1 MQIENLTDLI
11 NKTNIRAYV
20 NTTDIVKGKAYDKE
34 KITFKDSKET
44 KGTYSTLKVFN
55 FEVDSE
61 TKPTYY
67 DVSIVIENNK
77 EIVKTICDCKEYR
90 NFQSCKHIGAV
101 FVNYYETL
109 FKGSIINVHKIT
121 EDILN
126 KFMPDEDTLIKKELQ
141 VELIINVTEKES
153 YYYYYGRTYTDFNIK
168 IMIGEDKLYT
178 LGNHATAF
186 KVAYE
191 NQEGEVYFGKNF
203 TYIPEKYYLS
213 NNSKTII
220 ESYLDVCEGS
230 YNRNIFAKDFK
241 TFLNK
246 IKNTNFIINN
256 YKIDGIKEGFP
267 ISSNLIKNN
276 ESYELDFDL
285 ENIEV
290 LIKNDY
296 EYILYKGNLYHL
308 RKLEQELID
317 DLMENKLDKLIIS
330 KEKVDAFTKGLL
342 KIVRK
347 NLKIDASVTDITL
360 PKEIST
366 KLYFDLRSS
375 YILVDALFKYDE
387 KEVNYFDKSNTILRD
402 IDYET
407 KVINDILKYGF
418 EIDNNKI
425 ILKDIEKEVEFLEN
439 GLENLATKYEIFTT
453 EKFKGINIKKKTSV
467 TSMFGIGQDNIL
479 SYTFSLGDINSN
491 ELVNIFE
498 EIKNKKKYYRLKNG
512 DILNLEDE
520 SLKELSDLKDDLE
533 LSDAEIIAGHGAILK
548 YRAIYLDSLKN
559 TKYNI
564 IKTDNLF
571 DNFIDKFY
579 KFKDINLT
587 LPKDELKILRD
598 YQVTGVKWLYTL
610 AKTGFG
616 GILADEMGLGKTIQV
631 IYYIKQML
639 KDNENNKFL
648 IVVPTSLAY
657 NWDHEFD
664 SFGSNIKRKICVG
677 NKDKRTKILSD
688 LNDTNVIIT
697 TYGLLR
703 EDEELYNNLNFNTM
717 VIDEAQN
724 IKNNMAGITKVVKK
738 VNAETKFA
746 LTGTPLENSILELWS
761 IFDFIMPGYLASLTK
776 FQSKYKIKDFDEDS
790 EILIKGLSKQIN
802 PFILRRKKQDVVKE
816 LPDKLI
822 NDIYIELKDEQK
834 KLYVAELERVKEEM
848 EKIIETEG
856 MNKARFLILQ
866 LLTKLRQICIDP
878 SIVYD
883 NYKDGS
889 NKLEQLES
897 IVNEYIKNNHK
908 ILIFSSFKTALNI
921 VKEKLNKAKIK
932 TYMIDGSVPA
942 KDRIEMVDNFNNND
956 DVKVFL
962 IMLKSG
968 GTGLN
973 LATADVVIH
982 LDLWWNPQ
990 AENQATDRAHRIG
1003 QKNTVEVIHLITK
1016 GTIEEKILELQN
1028 KKRILSD
1035 KLIDGEIRD
1044 KNILSELTK
1053 EDIKNLLSYE
1063 IKIKKRMLI

>member
-67 DVSIVIENNK
+67 DVSIVIEDNK

-126 KFMPDEDTLIKKELQ
+126 KFMPDENTLIKKELQ

-213 NNSKTII
+213 SNSKTII

-256 YKIDGIKEGFP
+256 YKIEGIKEGFP

-677 NKDKRTKILSD
+677 NKDKRTKILRN

-878 SIVYD
+878 NIVYD

-1063 IKIKKRMLI
+1063 NKD

>member
-20 NTTDIVKGKAYDKE
+20 NTTDIVKGKSYDKE

-67 DVSIVIENNK
+67 DVSIVIEDNK

-141 VELIINVTEKES
+141 VELIINVTEKEC

-213 NNSKTII
+213 SNSKTII

-256 YKIDGIKEGFP
+256 YKIEGIKEGFP

-425 ILKDIEKEVEFLEN
+425 ILKNIEKEVEFLEN

-587 LPKDELKILRD
+587 LPKDELKTLRD

-677 NKDKRTKILSD
+677 NKDKRTKILRN

-1063 IKIKKRMLI
+1063 NKD

>member
-126 KFMPDEDTLIKKELQ
+126 KFMPDENTLIKKELQ

-213 NNSKTII
+213 SNSKTII

-256 YKIDGIKEGFP
+256 YKIEGIKEGFP

-425 ILKDIEKEVEFLEN
+425 ILKNIEKEVEFLEN

-498 EIKNKKKYYRLKNG
+498 EIKNKKKYYRLKNS

-677 NKDKRTKILSD
+677 NKDKRTKMLRN

-1063 IKIKKRMLI
+1063 NKD

>member
-77 EIVKTICDCKEYR
+77 KIVKTICDCKEYR

-213 NNSKTII
+213 SNSKTII

-256 YKIDGIKEGFP
+256 YKIEGIKEGFP

-648 IVVPTSLAY
+648 IVVPTSLSY

-878 SIVYD
+878 NIVYD

-1063 IKIKKRMLI
+1063 NKD

>member
-67 DVSIVIENNK
+67 DVSIVIEDNK

-126 KFMPDEDTLIKKELQ
+126 KFMPDENTLIKKELQ

-213 NNSKTII
+213 SNSKTII

-587 LPKDELKILRD
+587 LTKDELKILRD
-598 YQVTGVKWLYTL
+598 YQLTGVKWLYTL

-677 NKDKRTKILSD
+677 NKDKRTKILRN

-956 DVKVFL
+956 GVKVFL

-1063 IKIKKRMLI
+1063 NKD

>member
-67 DVSIVIENNK
+67 DVSIVIEDNK

-126 KFMPDEDTLIKKELQ
+126 KFMPDENTLIKKELQ

-213 NNSKTII
+213 SNSKTII

-256 YKIDGIKEGFP
+256 YKIEGIKEGFP

-308 RKLEQELID
+308 RKLEQELIN
-317 DLMENKLDKLIIS
+317 DLIENKLDKLIIS

-598 YQVTGVKWLYTL
+598 YQLTGVKWLYTL

-677 NKDKRTKILSD
+677 NKDKRTKILRN

-1063 IKIKKRMLI
+1063 NKD

>member
-20 NTTDIVKGKAYDKE
+20 NTTDIVKGKTYDKE

-256 YKIDGIKEGFP
+256 YKIEGIKEGFP

-587 LPKDELKILRD
+587 LPKDELKTLRD

-677 NKDKRTKILSD
+677 NKDKRTKILRN

-856 MNKARFLILQ
+856 MNKAKFLILQ

-883 NYKDGS
+883 NYNDGS

-1063 IKIKKRMLI
+1063 NRD

>member
-126 KFMPDEDTLIKKELQ
+126 KFMPDENTLIKKELQ

-213 NNSKTII
+213 SNSKTII

-256 YKIDGIKEGFP
+256 YKIEGIKEGFP

-375 YILVDALFKYDE
+375 YILVDALFNYDE

-677 NKDKRTKILSD
+677 NKDKRTKILRN

-724 IKNNMAGITKVVKK
+724 IKNNMAGITRVVKK
-738 VNAETKFA
+738 INAETKFA

-1063 IKIKKRMLI
+1063 NKD

>member
-20 NTTDIVKGKAYDKE
+20 NTTDIVKGKTYDKE

-296 EYILYKGNLYHL
+296 EYIIYKGNLYHL

-425 ILKDIEKEVEFLEN
+425 ILKNIEKEVEFLEN

-677 NKDKRTKILSD
+677 NKDKRTKILRN

-738 VNAETKFA
+738 INAENKFA

-1063 IKIKKRMLI
+1063 NRD

>member
-533 LSDAEIIAGHGAILK
+533 LSDTEIIAGHGAILK

-677 NKDKRTKILSD
+677 NKDKRTKILRN

-942 KDRIEMVDNFNNND
+942 KDRIEMVDNYNNND

-1063 IKIKKRMLI
+1063 NKD

>member
-20 NTTDIVKGKAYDKE
+20 NTTDIVKGKVYDKE

-67 DVSIVIENNK
+67 DVSIVIEDNK
-77 EIVKTICDCKEYR
+77 EIVKTICDCKQYR

-126 KFMPDEDTLIKKELQ
+126 KFIPNEDTLIKKELQ
-141 VELIINVTEKES
+141 VELVINVTEKES
-153 YYYYYGRTYTDFNIK
+153 YYYYYGNTFTDFNIK

-213 NNSKTII
+213 SNSKTII

-256 YKIDGIKEGFP
+256 YKIEGIKEGFP

-308 RKLEQELID
+308 RKLEQDLID
-317 DLMENKLDKLIIS
+317 DLMENKLDKLIIP
-330 KEKVDAFTKGLL
+330 KEKVDTFTKGLL

-347 NLKIDASVTDITL
+347 NLKIDASVNDITL

-439 GLENLATKYEIFTT
+439 VLENLATKYEIFTT

-467 TSMFGIGQDNIL
+467 SSMFGIGQDNIL

-520 SLKELSDLKDDLE
+520 SLKELSNLKDDLE

-587 LPKDELKILRD
+587 LSKDELKILRD

-738 VNAETKFA
+738 INAETKFA

-883 NYKDGS
+883 NYNDGS

-1063 IKIKKRMLI
+1063 NRD

>member
-20 NTTDIVKGKAYDKE
+20 NTTDIVKGKSYDKE

-126 KFMPDEDTLIKKELQ
+126 KFMPDENTLIKKELQ

-213 NNSKTII
+213 SNSKTII

-256 YKIDGIKEGFP
+256 YKIEGIKEGFP

-425 ILKDIEKEVEFLEN
+425 ILKDIEKEVEFIEN

-533 LSDAEIIAGHGAILK
+533 LSDTEIIAGHGAILK

-598 YQVTGVKWLYTL
+598 YQLTGVKWLYTL

-677 NKDKRTKILSD
+677 NKDKRIKMLRN

-1063 IKIKKRMLI
+1063 NKD

>member
-20 NTTDIVKGKAYDKE
+20 NTTDIVKGKSYDKE

-67 DVSIVIENNK
+67 DVSIVIEDNK

-90 NFQSCKHIGAV
+90 NFQSCKHMGAV

-213 NNSKTII
+213 SNSKTII
-220 ESYLDVCEGS
+220 ESYLDVCEGI

-256 YKIDGIKEGFP
+256 YKIEGIKEGFP

-285 ENIEV
+285 ENIEA

-418 EIDNNKI
+418 EINNNKI

-677 NKDKRTKILSD
+677 NKDKRTKMLSD

-738 VNAETKFA
+738 INAETKFA

-761 IFDFIMPGYLASLTK
+761 IFDFIMPGFLASLTK

-1063 IKIKKRMLI
+1063 NKD

>member
-67 DVSIVIENNK
+67 DVSIVIEDNK

-677 NKDKRTKILSD
+677 NKDKRTKILRN

-738 VNAETKFA
+738 INAETKFA

-956 DVKVFL
+956 GVKVFL

-1063 IKIKKRMLI
+1063 NKD

>member
-67 DVSIVIENNK
+67 DVSIVIEDNK

-126 KFMPDEDTLIKKELQ
+126 KFMPDENTLIKKELQ

-178 LGNHATAF
+178 LGNHTTAF

-213 NNSKTII
+213 SNSKTII

-256 YKIDGIKEGFP
+256 YKIEGIKEGFP

-425 ILKDIEKEVEFLEN
+425 ILKDIEKEVEFIEN

-677 NKDKRTKILSD
+677 NKDKRTKILRN

-956 DVKVFL
+956 GVKVFL

-1063 IKIKKRMLI
+1063 NKD

>member
-67 DVSIVIENNK
+67 DVSIVIEDNK

-126 KFMPDEDTLIKKELQ
+126 KFMPDENTLIKKELQ

-213 NNSKTII
+213 SNSKTII

-256 YKIDGIKEGFP
+256 YKIEGIKEGFP

-425 ILKDIEKEVEFLEN
+425 ILKNIEKEVEFLEN

-587 LPKDELKILRD
+587 LTKDELKILRD

-648 IVVPTSLAY
+648 IVVPTSLSY

-1063 IKIKKRMLI
+1063 NRD

>member
-213 NNSKTII
+213 SNSKTII

-256 YKIDGIKEGFP
+256 YKIEGIKEGFP

-308 RKLEQELID
+308 RKLEQELIN
-317 DLMENKLDKLIIS
+317 DLIENKLDKLIIS

-598 YQVTGVKWLYTL
+598 YQLTGVKWLYTL

-677 NKDKRTKILSD
+677 NKDKRIKMLRN

-956 DVKVFL
+956 GVKVFL

-1063 IKIKKRMLI
+1063 NKD

>member
-256 YKIDGIKEGFP
+256 YKIDGIKEVFP

-677 NKDKRTKILSD
+677 NKDKRTKILRN

-738 VNAETKFA
+738 INAENKFA

-834 KLYVAELERVKEEM
+834 KLYVAELERVKEAM

-1063 IKIKKRMLI
+1063 NKD

>member
-67 DVSIVIENNK
+67 DVSIVIEDNK

-126 KFMPDEDTLIKKELQ
+126 KFMPDENTLIKKELQ

-213 NNSKTII
+213 SNSKTII

-587 LPKDELKILRD
+587 LPKDELKTLRD

-677 NKDKRTKILSD
+677 NKDKRTKMLSD

-889 NKLEQLES
+889 NKLEQLEN

-1063 IKIKKRMLI
+1063 NKD

>member
-55 FEVDSE
+55 YEVDSE

-67 DVSIVIENNK
+67 DVSIVIEDNK

-213 NNSKTII
+213 SNSKTII

-256 YKIDGIKEGFP
+256 YKIEGIKEGFP

-285 ENIEV
+285 ENIEA

-598 YQVTGVKWLYTL
+598 YQVTGVKWLYTI

-738 VNAETKFA
+738 INAETKFA

-848 EKIIETEG
+848 KKIIETEG

-932 TYMIDGSVPA
+932 TYMIDGSVQA

-1053 EDIKNLLSYE
+1053 EDIKKLLSYE
-1063 IKIKKRMLI
+1063 NKD

>member
-20 NTTDIVKGKAYDKE
+20 NTTDIVKGKTYDKE

-67 DVSIVIENNK
+67 DVSIVIEDNK

-126 KFMPDEDTLIKKELQ
+126 KFMPDEDILIKKELQ

-213 NNSKTII
+213 TNSKTII

-256 YKIDGIKEGFP
+256 YKIEGIKEGFP

-375 YILVDALFKYDE
+375 YILVDALFNYDE

-418 EIDNNKI
+418 EINNNKI

-738 VNAETKFA
+738 INAETKFA

-1063 IKIKKRMLI
+1063 NKD

>member
-67 DVSIVIENNK
+67 DVSIVIEDNK

-126 KFMPDEDTLIKKELQ
+126 KFMPDENTLIKKELQ

-256 YKIDGIKEGFP
+256 YKIEGIKEGFP

-533 LSDAEIIAGHGAILK
+533 LSDTEIIAGHGAILK

-598 YQVTGVKWLYTL
+598 YQLTGVKWLYTL

-677 NKDKRTKILSD
+677 NKDKRTKILRN

-932 TYMIDGSVPA
+932 TYMIDGSVQA
-942 KDRIEMVDNFNNND
+942 KDRIEMVDNFNNNNNND

-1063 IKIKKRMLI
+1063 NKD

>member
-67 DVSIVIENNK
+67 DVSIVIEDNK

-126 KFMPDEDTLIKKELQ
+126 KFMPDENTLIKKELQ

-213 NNSKTII
+213 SNSKTII

-587 LPKDELKILRD
+587 LPKDELKTLRD

-677 NKDKRTKILSD
+677 NKDKRTKMLSD

-1063 IKIKKRMLI
+1063 NKD

>member
-20 NTTDIVKGKAYDKE
+20 NTTDIVKGKSYDKE

-126 KFMPDEDTLIKKELQ
+126 KFMPDEDILIKKELQ

-213 NNSKTII
+213 SNSKTII

-256 YKIDGIKEGFP
+256 YKIEGIKEGFP

-677 NKDKRTKILSD
+677 NKDKRTKMLRN

-738 VNAETKFA
+738 INAETKFA

-848 EKIIETEG
+848 ENIIETEG

-956 DVKVFL
+956 GVKVFL

-1063 IKIKKRMLI
+1063 NKD

>member
-20 NTTDIVKGKAYDKE
+20 NTTDIVKGKSYDKE

-67 DVSIVIENNK
+67 DVSIVIEDNK

-126 KFMPDEDTLIKKELQ
+126 KFMPDENTLIKKELQ

-256 YKIDGIKEGFP
+256 YKIEGIKEGFP

-285 ENIEV
+285 ENIET

-347 NLKIDASVTDITL
+347 NLKIDASVNDITL

-598 YQVTGVKWLYTL
+598 YQLTGVKWLYTL

-677 NKDKRTKILSD
+677 NKDKRTKMLRN

-738 VNAETKFA
+738 INAENKFA

-866 LLTKLRQICIDP
+866 LLTQLRQICIDP

-1063 IKIKKRMLI
+1063 NKD

>member
-20 NTTDIVKGKAYDKE
+20 NTTDIVKGKSYDKE

-77 EIVKTICDCKEYR
+77 DIVKTICDCKEYR

-126 KFMPDEDTLIKKELQ
+126 KFMPDENTLIKKELQ

-587 LPKDELKILRD
+587 LTKDELKILRD

-677 NKDKRTKILSD
+677 NKDKRTKILRN

-1063 IKIKKRMLI
+1063 NKD

>member
-20 NTTDIVKGKAYDKE
+20 NTTDIVKGKSYDKE

-67 DVSIVIENNK
+67 DVSIVIEDNK

-126 KFMPDEDTLIKKELQ
+126 KFMPDENTLIKKELQ

-213 NNSKTII
+213 SNSKTII

-256 YKIDGIKEGFP
+256 YKIEGIKEGFP

-308 RKLEQELID
+308 RKLEQELIN
-317 DLMENKLDKLIIS
+317 DLIENKLDKLIIS

-587 LPKDELKILRD
+587 LTKDELKILRD
-598 YQVTGVKWLYTL
+598 YQLTGVKWLYTL

-677 NKDKRTKILSD
+677 NKDKRTKILRN

-738 VNAETKFA
+738 INAETKFA

-956 DVKVFL
+956 GVKVFL

-1063 IKIKKRMLI
+1063 NKD

>member
-677 NKDKRTKILSD
+677 NKDKRTKMLRN

-738 VNAETKFA
+738 INAETKFA

-848 EKIIETEG
+848 ENIIETEG

-956 DVKVFL
+956 GVKVFL

-1063 IKIKKRMLI
+1063 NKD

>member
-67 DVSIVIENNK
+67 DVSIVIEDNK

-308 RKLEQELID
+308 RKLEQELIN
-317 DLMENKLDKLIIS
+317 DLIENKLDKLIIS

-587 LPKDELKILRD
+587 LPKDELKTLRD

-677 NKDKRTKILSD
+677 NKDKRTKILRN

-956 DVKVFL
+956 GVKVFL

-1063 IKIKKRMLI
+1063 NKD

>member
-20 NTTDIVKGKAYDKE
+20 NTTDIVKGKSYDKE

-67 DVSIVIENNK
+67 DVSIVIEDNK

-213 NNSKTII
+213 SNSKTII

-256 YKIDGIKEGFP
+256 YKIEGIKEGFP

-285 ENIEV
+285 ENIEA

-598 YQVTGVKWLYTL
+598 YQLTGVKWLYTL

-956 DVKVFL
+956 GVKVFL

-1035 KLIDGEIRD
+1035 KLIYGEIRD

-1063 IKIKKRMLI
+1063 NKD